1 MERIQPDNQIRLSL
15 EGLLLRPWTPD
26 DEASLVRHANNRRIW
41 RNVRDRFP
49 HPYTENDAKLWIK
62 IANRDTTMLN
72 LAIEVD
78 GHAVGD
84 VGVLFKDDVYRRS
97 AEIGYWLGETYWNR
111 GLASRAVAAVSDYV
125 FAYFDIVRL
134 YANVFA
140 HNVASARVLEKAG
153 YTLEARL
160 RQSVFKD
167 GQILDEMVY
176 ARLRTL
182 EDKTPKREQPH
193 G

>member
-1 MERIQPDNQIRLSL
+1 MERIQPDDQIRLSL
-15 EGLLLRPWTPD
+15 EGLVLRPWTSD
-26 DEASLVRHANNRRIW
+26 DEASLVRHANNRNIW

-78 GHAVGD
+78 RQAVGG
-84 VGVLFKDDVYRRS
+84 VGIVFKDDVYRRT
-97 AEIGYWLGETYWNR
+97 AEIGYWLGEAYWNR
-111 GLASRAVAAVSDYV
+111 GIASQAVAAVSDYV
-125 FAYFDIVRL
+125 FTHFDIVRL
-134 YANVFA
+134 YAGVFA
-140 HNVASARVLEKAG
+140 PNRASARVLEKAG
-153 YTLEARL
+153 YTFEARL

-176 ARLRTL
+176 ARLRTP
-182 EDKTPKREQPH
+182 EEKTPER